1 MAGETNSGIYKIDGI
16 RIIAASAQRAEAD
29 GNGDV
34 ISTTYLKKA
43 DSSATEWNS
52 VYDTVEANSGNWD
65 DVSAKLDSSAFTA
78 FTATADVTPYTAGD
92 NINITN
98 HVISGYDWTEEI
110 AVAAENAE
118 DAAVE
123 DVDKNFDQSPDGITG
138 YNGSAFAGTKYTAGD
153 GIDIDSSNVI
163 SVTGDFVTSA
173 TAATA
178 QDKLLVLHNNNWV
191 ELPDTEGG
199 YLTAGAAGAD
209 NHPDVVTGTSALKY
223 IYLVKDSTVTG
234 DDKYN
239 EWIFTSAD
247 ASTTAWEKIGD
258 TSVPLS
264 DYVPTAATANWD
276 VDSYSAANE
285 YVNVTNHQISGYDW
299 TTTIQAASA
308 NAVTTALEQVE
319 SKFETDTTGL
329 ITGYDGTAFATPS
342 MSADE
347 WNSVYNTVQSNS
359 ANWKDEYTIITVPNL
374 TEVEDLAP

>member
-1 MAGETNSGIYKIDGI
+1 MAGETNSGIYKIDGV

-65 DVSAKLDSSAFTA
+65 DVSAKLDSATFTA
-78 FTATADVTPYTAGD
+78 FTAAADVTPYTAGD

-98 HVISGYDWTEEI
+98 HVISGYDWEDAI
-110 AVAAENAE
+110 VAAS
-118 DAAVE
+118 DAAEANAVE
-123 DVDKNFDQSPDGITG
+123 TVSSLFNQSPDGITG
-138 YNGSAFAGTKYTAGD
+138 YGGSAFAGTKYTAGD
-153 GIDIDSSNVI
+153 GIGIDASNVI
-163 SVTGDFVTSA
+163 SVTSDFVTSA
-173 TAATA
+173 TAASA
-178 QDKLLVLHNNNWV
+178 QDKLLVLHNNYWV

-209 NHPDVVTGTSALKY
+209 NHPDVVTGSSALKY
-223 IYLVKDSTVTG
+223 IYLVKDNTVTG

-308 NAVTTALEQVE
+308 NAVTTALEDVE
-319 SKFETDTTGL
+319 SKFDTDTTGL
-329 ITGYDGTAFATPS
+329 ITGYDGTPFAQPA
-342 MSADE
+342 MSANE

-359 ANWKDEYTIITVPNL
+359 ANWTDTYTIIEVPDLAN
-374 TEVEDLAP
+374 VEDLAP